1 MDKFDERKW
10 FKNQYIEENQSP
22 KKLREQA
29 ISPSTYDKM
38 DKSANQRKLSQLSTL
53 IQELG
58 DDWEN
63 NLFDHDEIID
73 FLEGVVYDNVKS

>member
-22 KKLREQA
+22 KKLREQT